1 VAGAQTRATK
11 AGRAE
16 DFGPP
21 TKSEIA
27 AMRAQAAAGDGR
39 RQSAYQAG
47 VEGRSFEDLDDET
60 RDTAGAIE
68 AWESGVT
75 ERDEAPAD
83 DERAPA
89 EGADQ
94 GTGDENPPAGGG
106 RALPRVKGPGGA
118 VNDGAGFVLGAL
130 VWALVLAYLRGGPP
144 MVKGWLRAK
153 FLNKP
158 YQAGSGDA
166 GAVGAAVGGIG
177 AQAAAKAKAKAKETG
192 S

>member
-1 VAGAQTRATK
+1 
-11 AGRAE
+11 
-16 DFGPP
+16 FGPP

-27 AMRAQAAAGDGR
+27 AMRAHAAAGDGR

-47 VEGRSFEDLDDET
+47 VEGRSFEDLDEET

-75 ERDEAPAD
+75 ERDEAPAGG
-83 DERAPA
+83 PA
-89 EGADQ
+89 AEPADQ
-94 GTGDENPPAGGG
+94 DTDDENPPAGGG
-106 RALPRVKGPGGA
+106 RARPQLKGPGGA

-130 VWALVLAYLRGGPP
+130 LWALVLAYLRGGPP

-158 YQAGSGDA
+158 YQAGTGDA
-166 GAVGAAVGGIG
+166 GAVGAAVGGLG
-177 AQAAAKAKAKAKETG
+177 AQAAKVKAKVKETG